1 VTRKK
6 HTTLAVLRRA
16 LGPYEGREEIFAA
29 TVQCS
34 VSWVKKASAGIRPI
48 TPKTARKVSHA
59 TGVSEDWLMAAD
71 PREPI
76 LGHDNVTPFTEE
88 FYCRWRQL
96 TVKPVRQI
104 DCGVVAKFT
113 ADVLRSVFA
122 GVEQG
127 RMNTAVND
135 LWKFSKVMKARYGV
149 PRDTQQSVGFSRDVA
164 AGIGELSLK
173 NDLPRNDDCSVVF
186 PDNS

>member
-1 VTRKK
+1 MTRKK
-6 HTTLAVLRRA
+6 NTTLAVLRRA
-16 LGPYEGREEIFAA
+16 LGPYEGREEIFAV

-34 VSWVKKASAGIRPI
+34 VSWVKKASAGIRSI

-71 PREPI
+71 PGAPI

-88 FYCRWRQL
+88 FYYGWRQL

-104 DCGVVAKFT
+104 DTRVVAKFI
-113 ADVLRSVFA
+113 ADVLHSVFA
-122 GVEQG
+122 GFERG
-127 RMNTAVND
+127 RINTAVND
-135 LWKFSKVMKARYGV
+135 LWKFSKVMKARYGA
-149 PRDTQQSVGFSRDVA
+149 PEDTRQSVGFSRDVA

-173 NDLPRNDDCSVVF
+173 DDLPRNDDCSVGF

>member
-1 VTRKK
+1 MTRKK
-6 HTTLAVLRRA
+6 NTTLAVLRHA

-71 PREPI
+71 PGAPI

-88 FYCRWRQL
+88 FYNVYRQL
-96 TVKPVRQI
+96 SVKPVRQI
-104 DCGVVAKFT
+104 DTRVVAKFT
-113 ADVLRSVFA
+113 ADVLHSVFV
-122 GVEQG
+122 GFEKG
-127 RMNTAVND
+127 RINTAVND

-149 PRDTQQSVGFSRDVA
+149 PEDTRQAVGFSRDVA
-164 AGIGELSLK
+164 AEIGELSLK
-173 NDLPRNDDCSVVF
+173 DDLRWNDDCSVVF